1 MKKLILKSNSKLI
14 FLYSSA
20 LLLICILVGISS
32 LDFYSG
38 EQYGYWYLNKIFLN
52 EFFFPEISRSPIY
65 VIYLSLF
72 NWLDTP
78 YNYYAEAITT
88 NFLLSLSLFYLF
100 KSEYNKFYIF
110 LIISLSIG
118 FFFNLIPYPQALAL
132 SFLNFAIILRRKNS
146 LFVYLFSYLLIIC
159 AVYSRITYITVF
171 VLFIFFD
178 LFNLILDF
186 KKKAQFIHKKIFIIL
201 FVVLFLF
208 STNYLFKSN
217 ISESKFN
224 NGYFQSLEWKP
235 SKSNSNIDIAFQ
247 VNFNFLYYEKNKNE
261 IDNDKKDFFYTNN
274 VAFDGAETIV
284 DSIISNPKFV
294 FWGIL
299 KNTSHLAPIILN
311 KFNSRTYFTSCS
323 GIGHSCYTNYFYI
336 GSLLILFLLFNYY
349 FFFKKKYEND
359 FDIKIY
365 ALVNYALILSTVLAM
380 PKIRYMTPFIFFL
393 IPFNFYL
400 INLIPKKIK
409 IKYLKM
415 FISIFIIFSFSYF
428 NFTSTYLKDYISIN
442 NFYNK
447 KNYLKNYINNLNS
460 LNSNLQK
467 CKSIFASFPT
477 FILSNNYN
485 IEENKV
491 FSPADIPPF
500 GNYKSKDHLQIYKNI
515 EIDCLLLDRA
525 MKISSGSNRG
535 TGSDYDLRRKNY
547 INPFLLSN
555 KIYVKEEFDYGQ
567 LGKLYIYSIE

>member
-1 MKKLILKSNSKLI
+1 MKKLILNSNSKLI
-14 FLYSSA
+14 FLY
-20 LLLICILVGISS
+20 LLPILLICVLVGLSS

-38 EQYGYWYLNKIFLN
+38 EQYGYWYFNKLFLDK
-52 EFFFPEISRSPIY
+52 FLFPDISRSPIY
-65 VIYLSLF
+65 TIYLSLF

-78 YNYYAEAITT
+78 YNYYADAITT
-88 NFLLSLSLFYLF
+88 NFLLSISLFFLF
-100 KSEYNKFYIF
+100 KDDYNKFYVF
-110 LIISLSIG
+110 LIIAFSIG

-132 SFLNFAIILRRKNS
+132 SLLNFAIILRRKNN
-146 LFVYLFSYLLIIC
+146 LLVFLFSYLLIIF
-159 AVYSRITYITVF
+159 AVYCRITYIIVF

-178 LFNLILDF
+178 IFNLILDF
-186 KKKAQFIHKKIFIIL
+186 RKKTQFNHKKNFIIL

-208 STNYLFKSN
+208 STNYLFKLN
-217 ISESKFN
+217 NSESKFN

-247 VNFNFLYYEKNKNE
+247 VNFNFLYYEKNQNE
-261 IDNDKKDFFYTNN
+261 IDNDKKDFFYLNN
-274 VAFDGAETIV
+274 IAFDGAETLV
-284 DSIISNPKFV
+284 ESIKSNPKFV

-299 KNTSHLAPIILN
+299 KNTYHLAPIILN
-311 KFNSRTYFTSCS
+311 KFNSRTYFSSCS

-336 GSLLILFLLFNYY
+336 GSLFILFLFFNYH
-349 FFFKKKYEND
+349 FFFKKIYKNN
-359 FDIKIY
+359 FDIKTY
-365 ALVNYALILSTVLAM
+365 ALVNYALIFSTVLAL
-380 PKIRYMTPFIFFL
+380 PKIRYMTPFLFFL

-400 INLIPKKIK
+400 INLISKKIK
-409 IKYLKM
+409 IKYLRI

-442 NFYNK
+442 NFYDK
-447 KNYLKNYINNLNS
+447 KNYIKNYINNLKD
-460 LNSNLQK
+460 LNTNLQK
-467 CKSIFASFPT
+467 CKSIFASDPT

-485 IEENKV
+485 IDENNV

-500 GNYKSKDHLQIYKNI
+500 GNYKAKDNLHIFKNI
-515 EIDCLLLDRA
+515 KIDCLLLDRS

-555 KIYVKEEFDYGQ
+555 KINVKEEFDYGQ
-567 LGKLYIYSIE
+567 LGKLFIYSIK

>member
-1 MKKLILKSNSKLI
+1 MKKLILNSNSKLI

-20 LLLICILVGISS
+20 FLLICILVGISS

-38 EQYGYWYLNKIFLN
+38 EQYGYWYLNKIFLDK
-52 EFFFPEISRSPIY
+52 FFFPEISRSPIY

-88 NFLLSLSLFYLF
+88 NFLLSFSLFCLF
-100 KSEYNKFYIF
+100 KSEYNKFYVF

-118 FFFNLIPYPQALAL
+118 FFFNLIPYPQALSL
-132 SFLNFAIILRRKNS
+132 SILNFAIILRRKNN

-178 LFNLILDF
+178 LLNLILDF
-186 KKKAQFIHKKIFIIL
+186 KKKAQFDHKKNFIIL
-201 FVVLFLF
+201 FAVLFLF

-274 VAFDGAETIV
+274 VAFDGAESIV

-294 FWGIL
+294 SWGIL

-311 KFNSRTYFTSCS
+311 KFNSRTYFPSCS
-323 GIGHSCYTNYFYI
+323 GTGHSCYTNYFYI

-349 FFFKKKYEND
+349 FFFEKKYENN

-409 IKYLKM
+409 TKYLKM

-447 KNYLKNYINNLNS
+447 KNYIKNYINNLNS
-460 LNSNLQK
+460 LNYNLQK
-467 CKSIFASFPT
+467 CKSIFASYPT

-500 GNYKSKDHLQIYKNI
+500 GNYKTKDRLQIFKNI
-515 EIDCLLLDRA
+515 EIDCLLLDRS

-535 TGSDYDLRRKNY
+535 TGSDFDLRRKNY

-555 KIYVKEEFDYGQ
+555 KIYIKEEFDYGQ

>member
-1 MKKLILKSNSKLI
+1 MKKLILNSNSKLI
-14 FLYSSA
+14 FLYSSTF
-20 LLLICILVGISS
+20 LLICILVGISS

-38 EQYGYWYLNKIFLN
+38 EQYGYWYLNKIFLDK
-52 EFFFPEISRSPIY
+52 FFFPEISRSPIY

-88 NFLLSLSLFYLF
+88 NFLLSFSLFCLF
-100 KSEYNKFYIF
+100 KSEYNKFYVF

-118 FFFNLIPYPQALAL
+118 FFFNLIPYPQALSL
-132 SFLNFAIILRRKNS
+132 SILNFAIILRRKNN

-178 LFNLILDF
+178 LLNLILDF
-186 KKKAQFIHKKIFIIL
+186 KKKAQFNHKKNFIIL
-201 FVVLFLF
+201 FTVLFLF

-274 VAFDGAETIV
+274 VAFDGAESIV

-294 FWGIL
+294 SWGIL

-311 KFNSRTYFTSCS
+311 KFNSRTYFPSCS
-323 GIGHSCYTNYFYI
+323 GTGHSCYTNYFYI

-349 FFFKKKYEND
+349 FFFEKKYENN

-409 IKYLKM
+409 TKYLKM

-447 KNYLKNYINNLNS
+447 KNYIKNYINNLNS
-460 LNSNLQK
+460 LNYNLQK
-467 CKSIFASFPT
+467 CKSIFASYPT

-500 GNYKSKDHLQIYKNI
+500 GNYKTKDRLQIFKNI
-515 EIDCLLLDRA
+515 EIDCLLLDRS

-535 TGSDYDLRRKNY
+535 TGSDFDLRRKNY

-555 KIYVKEEFDYGQ
+555 KIYIKEEFDYGQ